1 MLTPDPEP
9 GIWRLCPCEAF
20 LQKAVEYPVYLVCCL
35 ISEIEKWQKPDKT
48 PGGCIY
54 PFALD
59 DTKYHSFH
67 VIVYGINI
75 LTTLPLGVTQRILS
89 TRTRTVYIIL
99 GSVFGINIKCFLK
112 RKKQ

>member
-59 DTKYHSFH
+59 DTKHHSFH

-75 LTTLPLGVTQRILS
+75 LTTLPLGVTQRTLS

-112 RKKQ
+112 REKQ